1 MVHVHKDSNHSHSYY
16 LNLYIELNATE
27 WNPNHFIS
35 FNSFNSL
42 NMTNFP
48 ICHENGLIRQQQQ
61 GNIVEYSF
69 ISFVRSYI
77 YKLSKWNLYFPL
89 CYREK
94 GYCCSLAMLMTTVGE
109 SNLWKLADAEHFPY
123 FIRVPMPNIP
133 KTYMYNIAFFS
144 HGCRWPQKF
153 YPRNG
158 KLASTRLFYELTG
171 TPKWIKFNFVNKLF

>member
-1 MVHVHKDSNHSHSYY
+1 MRQN
-16 LNLYIELNATE
+16 ETQT
-27 WNPNHFIS
+27 IS
-35 FNSFNSL
+35 FHSIHLTVWIWLIFPFATRMGSSGSSSKATLL
-42 NMTNFP
+42 N
-48 ICHENGLIRQQQQ
+48 IH
-61 GNIVEYSF
+61 SF

-77 YKLSKWNLYFPL
+77 YILSKWNLYFPL

-94 GYCCSLAMLMTTVGE
+94 GYCCSLAMLTMTVGE

-144 HGCRWPQKF
+144 HGCRWPQKL
-153 YPRNG
+153 YARNG